1 MSGFQTKQEELQVDK
16 LLDQDQNVVDTIIEE
31 DVAPH
36 LRDEPLLGPTPDITP
51 ELNHAADPSALRHWL
66 DDLSEYADQHR
77 GEAKAAELLDE
88 IACNALDELA
98 QKAKDHRNAELEAG
112 DEQSGFISDFVPDSA
127 IEAAAMDTHKPDAPV
142 EIDDVKPVIDDG
154 DWGLNGGGGG
164 AGGAPPPGGLPEE
177 AAPGAPEPP
186 PDAGD
191 KGKEKGR
198 VGKLVDRVFRRET
211 AQQKPIKDPDKPK
224 K

>member
-16 LLDQDQNVVDTIIEE
+16 LLDQDQNVIDTIIEE

-36 LRDEPLLGPTPDITP
+36 LRDEPVLGPTPDITP

-66 DDLSEYADQHR
+66 DDLSDYADQHR
-77 GEAKAAELLDE
+77 SEEKGAALLDE

-98 QKAKDHRNAELEAG
+98 QKAKDHKKEQIDAT
-112 DEQSGFISDFVPDSA
+112 DEQVGLVTNFIADSA
-127 IEAAAMDTHKPDAPV
+127 LEGAAQEVRQPDAPV
-142 EIDDVKPVIDDG
+142 EIDDIKPIIDDG
-154 DWGLNGGGGG
+154 EWGMNGGGGG
-164 AGGAPPPGGLPEE
+164 GGGAPPPGGLPEE
-177 AAPGAPEPP
+177 AAPPAPEPP
-186 PDAGD
+186 PDD
-191 KGKEKGR
+191 KNKDKGR
-198 VGKLVDRVFRRET
+198 VGKLVDRVFRRDT